1 MNTPQIL
8 TRRTFIK
15 NAAITGAVVSAMP
28 LFNIRAQSKTGGRKF
43 KIGLVGCGGRGTGA
57 VDNILEAAKTMG
69 HTIEVVAVAD
79 FFQDKADKVAAK
91 FPGCRAYAGADAYH
105 KVVAEKE
112 IEIILLATPPIFRPL
127 HFAAAVAAGKHCF
140 IEKPVAVDPVGAR
153 KVIAIGE
160 VAKQK
165 GLTIVAGTQR
175 RHMADYQHNQNAIA
189 QGAIGKITGGNISW
203 CGGTLWFKERAPGE
217 SDASYLVRN
226 WTSFAEMS
234 GDHIVEQHVHQLDV
248 TNWFLGRP
256 PVSAI
261 GFGGRA
267 RRKTGNQ
274 FDFFSVDF
282 NYGDDCHIHS
292 MCRQVKGC
300 YDNVGEFYIGTEGT
314 TYGGGNKMKSANL
327 DKLNIPEFKTHANG
341 QVQEHVDML
350 AAIAADKPINGA
362 KDVAESTMTA
372 IMGRIACYTGQQVRW
387 SDLMTNAESQWFN
400 LTLKPASADF
410 EGGTVVAPKDEVC
423 PIPGAA

>member
-8 TRRTFIK
+8 TRRNFIK

-28 LFNIRAQSKTGGRKF
+28 LFNIRAQSKTAGRKF

-57 VDNILEAAKTMG
+57 VDNIIEAAQTMG

-79 FFQDKADKVAAK
+79 FFQDKADKEAAK
-91 FPGCRAYAGADAYH
+91 FPGCRAHAGTDAYH

-127 HFAAAVAAGKHCF
+127 HLEAAVAAGKHCF

-175 RHMADYQHNQNAIA
+175 RHSSSYLRNQHAIA
-189 QGAIGKITGGNISW
+189 RGDIGKITGGTISW
-203 CGGTLWFKERAPGE
+203 CSGALWFKERAPGE

-256 PVSAI
+256 PLSAI

-314 TYGGGNKMKSANL
+314 AYGGGKLQSA
-327 DKLNIPEFKTHANG
+327 KPAAFPVPEFKIHANG

-350 AAIAADKPINGA
+350 AAIAADKPLNGA

-387 SDLMTNAESQWFN
+387 SDLMTNPESQWFN
-400 LTLKPASADF
+400 LTLKPAAADF

-423 PIPGAA
+423 PVPGVA